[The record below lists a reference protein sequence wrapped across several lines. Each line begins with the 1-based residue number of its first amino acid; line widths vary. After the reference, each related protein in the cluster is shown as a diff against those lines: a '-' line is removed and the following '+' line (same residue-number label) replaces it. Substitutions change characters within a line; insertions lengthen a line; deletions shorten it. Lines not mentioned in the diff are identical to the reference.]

1 MFATIVTGDELKRLI
16 SSSQNDK
23 LAGSG
28 SANCPD
34 TDGVQPVERTNL
46 TRSCGRMHG
55 TRKPR
60 ISACSEISDRRQAKP
75 QGTLMECGLEMTE
88 EAKAIL

>member
-28 SANCPD
+28 SANYPD
-34 TDGVQPVERTNL
+34 TDDAQPVERTNP
-46 TRSCGRMHG
+46 TGV
-55 TRKPR
+55 
-60 ISACSEISDRRQAKP
+60 A
-75 QGTLMECGLEMTE
+75 
-88 EAKAIL
+88 